1 MLYNHVV
8 RNVNAVLNIV
18 DNYEHLVL
26 ISLYDETIPKPNG
39 ELGLLAII
47 QIMSGDGVSNDLE
60 GQVRIPVT
68 VVVTLH
74 GYELL
79 GII

>member
-1 MLYNHVV
+1 
-8 RNVNAVLNIV
+8 V

-39 ELGLLAII
+39 EPGLLAII
-47 QIMSGDGVSNDLE
+47 QIMSGDGVSKDLE
-60 GQVRIPVT
+60 GQVVDPIT

>member
-1 MLYNHVV
+1 
-8 RNVNAVLNIV
+8 V

-39 ELGLLAII
+39 EPGLLAII
-47 QIMSGDGVSNDLE
+47 QIMSGDGANKGLE
-60 GQVRIPVT
+60 GQVDTPIT

>member
-1 MLYNHVV
+1 M
-8 RNVNAVLNIV
+8 
-18 DNYEHLVL
+18 DSYEHLVL

-39 ELGLLAII
+39 EPGLLAII

-68 VVVTLH
+68 VVVTLN

-79 GII
+79 RYHLKHFCL